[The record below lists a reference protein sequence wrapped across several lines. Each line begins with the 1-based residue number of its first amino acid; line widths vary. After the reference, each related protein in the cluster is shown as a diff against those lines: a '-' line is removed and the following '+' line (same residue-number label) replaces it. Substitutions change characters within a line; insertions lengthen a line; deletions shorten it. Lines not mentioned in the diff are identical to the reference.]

1 MILKGS
7 NALIV
12 KYEVDLHRH
21 AGPSPSTGYKY
32 VDNGFFFFFKIVLS
46 RPKAWMSNVN
56 RILFSNF
63 FFPNLYFKKKKM
75 LLGGPW

>member
-32 VDNGFFFFFKIVLS
+32 VDNGFFFKIMLS
-46 RPKAWMSNVN
+46 RPKAWMSSVN

-63 FFPNLYFKKKKM
+63 FSPNLYFFKKM

>member
-12 KYEVDLHRH
+12 KYEVDLQRD

-32 VDNGFFFFFKIVLS
+32 VDNGFFFFKIMLS
-46 RPKAWMSNVN
+46 RPKAWMSSVN

-63 FFPNLYFKKKKM
+63 FFPPVCTF
-75 LLGGPW
+75 